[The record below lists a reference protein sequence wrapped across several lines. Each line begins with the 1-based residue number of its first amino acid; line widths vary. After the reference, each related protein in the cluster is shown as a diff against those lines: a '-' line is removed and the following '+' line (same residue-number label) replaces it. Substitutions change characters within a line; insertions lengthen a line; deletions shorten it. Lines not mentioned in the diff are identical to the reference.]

1 MDELRDLYEDPQK
14 TFRFNPA
21 SFRHFTNGFYDS
33 LITDYILKQ
42 KAENAIRVVSGTH
55 DKLRVTLRT
64 LENRREKL
72 ETSIRNLNLRK
83 QEILL
88 PEK

>member
-1 MDELRDLYEDPQK
+1 MRDLYENPQK

-33 LITDYILKQ
+33 LITDYILRQ

-72 ETSIRNLNLRK
+72 ETSIRHLNRRK